1 MRGVRE
7 PVRQMRGET
16 SGSAAPRVI
25 VSASLAYDY
34 IMSFPGSFKD
44 HILPDKAHVLSVS
57 FLVDSLRRQRGGV
70 GGNIAYNL
78 ALLGEPAAVVG
89 AAGPDFAEYRAIFD
103 GLGIDTQLVPEVADQ
118 LTAYAFMMTDLA
130 GNQIAAFYPG
140 ALDRASDVDT
150 IEAASRAVLGLVG
163 ATAPDAMRRHAAEIA
178 GSGCRLV
185 YDPSQQVVAL
195 PAEDIKAGVDAAWA
209 VIGND
214 YELAMIAQKT
224 GLTVDAIAERVSL
237 VAVTFGEQGSE
248 LRQGGEI
255 VKIPAAPPD
264 PLADPTGGGDA
275 YRAGLLKGLLL
286 GLELPVVGR
295 MAALVATY
303 AIERHGT
310 QEHVFTP
317 EEFVARFDGAFPDFA
332 GTISADQFVS
342 GHGVPITTT
351 H

>member
-1 MRGVRE
+1 MGE
-7 PVRQMRGET
+7 ET
-16 SGSAAPRVI
+16 SMRAAPRVV

-89 AAGPDFAEYRAIFD
+89 AAGPDFAEYRAIFHE
-103 GLGIDTQLVPEVADQ
+103 LGIDTHLVPEVGDQ

-140 ALDRASDVDT
+140 ALDHASDVDT
-150 IEAASRAVLGLVG
+150 VDVASRAVLGLVG
-163 ATAPDAMRRHAAEIA
+163 ATAPNAMRRHAAEIA
-178 GSGCRLV
+178 STGCKLV

-209 VIGND
+209 VVGND

-224 GLTVDAIAERVSL
+224 GLTVEAIADRVPL
-237 VAVTFGEQGSE
+237 VAVTFGESGSE
-248 LRQGGEI
+248 LRQGGEV
-255 VKIPAAPPD
+255 VKIPAVPPD
-264 PLADPTGGGDA
+264 SLADPTGGGDA
-275 YRAGLLKGLLL
+275 YRAGMLKGILL

-295 MAALVATY
+295 IAALTATY

-310 QEHVFTP
+310 QEHVFAP
-317 EEFVARFDGAFPDFA
+317 EAFVARFEGAFPDYA
-332 GTISADQFVS
+332 GAISVGQFVT
-342 GHGVPITTT
+342 GNEVPTATI